1 MAKRVL
7 LVAQN
12 FYPEFFKS
20 NDIAS
25 NLVARGYKV
34 DVLAGIPNYPEGV
47 FYKGYGI
54 FRRRVDD
61 YNGAKVYRVYQI
73 PRGRK
78 PGAMR
83 LSLNYLSFAFCST
96 FWVLFFLIFKRRYDA
111 IVVHQTSPITQAW
124 PALLL
129 GRLRRTPIY
138 TWVLDIWPDS
148 VMAFMSKP
156 RKIISAPLNWFTNRV
171 YRRSRRILISSP
183 MFREL
188 VNRDHNYDNKIVYYP
203 NWCEDILSMEDR
215 EVPKLDDGFRIMM
228 AGNLSDATG
237 LEGVVEV
244 IKRTRVNSSIKWTFV
259 GGGNREAW
267 LRETIQREGLT
278 DCCSVLG
285 RYPFECMASLYKQ
298 ADIMFISLKPTTYNH
313 LNATIPARLQSYIAA
328 GKPIVGMI
336 GEGVTKLVD
345 EINCGRCV
353 EAGDVEGCAKLIL
366 QLADNTAQL
375 KAWGENARRYYVE
388 HYTRERCI
396 DNLVDITLKGG
407 SIN

>member
-25 NLVARGYKV
+25 DLVARGYKV

-188 VNRDHNYDNKIVYYP
+188 VNRDHNYDDKIVYYP
-203 NWCEDILSMEDR
+203 NWCEDIISMEDR

-244 IKRTRVNSSIKWTFV
+244 IKRTKVNSSIKWTFV

>member
-25 NLVARGYKV
+25 DLVARGYKV

-171 YRRSRRILISSP
+171 YRCSRRILISSP

-188 VNRDHNYDNKIVYYP
+188 VNRDHNYDDKIVYYP

-244 IKRTRVNSSIKWTFV
+244 IKRTKGNSSIKWTFV

-366 QLADNTAQL
+366 QLANNTAQL

>member
-25 NLVARGYKV
+25 DLVARGYKV
-34 DVLAGIPNYPEGV
+34 DVLAGIPNYPEGL

-188 VNRDHNYDNKIVYYP
+188 VNRDHNYDDKIVYYP

-244 IKRTRVNSSIKWTFV
+244 IKRTKVNSSIKWTFV

-336 GEGVTKLVD
+336 GEGVTKLVY

>member
-25 NLVARGYKV
+25 DLVARGYKV

-188 VNRDHNYDNKIVYYP
+188 VNRDHNYDDKIVYYP

-244 IKRTRVNSSIKWTFV
+244 IKRTKVNSSIKWTFI

-267 LRETIQREGLT
+267 LRETIHREGLT

-375 KAWGENARRYYVE
+375 KAWGENARRYYLE

>member
-25 NLVARGYKV
+25 DLVARGYKV

-129 GRLRRTPIY
+129 GRVRRTPIY

-188 VNRDHNYDNKIVYYP
+188 VNRDHNYDDKIVYYP

-244 IKRTRVNSSIKWTFV
+244 IKRTKVNSSIKWTFV

-366 QLADNTAQL
+366 HLADNTAQL

>member
-25 NLVARGYKV
+25 DLVARGYKV

-188 VNRDHNYDNKIVYYP
+188 VNRDHNYDDKIVYYP

-244 IKRTRVNSSIKWTFV
+244 IKRTKVNSSIKWTFV

-396 DNLVDITLKGG
+396 DNLVDITLKEG

>member
-1 MAKRVL
+1 
-7 LVAQN
+7 
-12 FYPEFFKS
+12 
-20 NDIAS
+20 
-25 NLVARGYKV
+25 
-34 DVLAGIPNYPEGV
+34 
-47 FYKGYGI
+47 
-54 FRRRVDD
+54 
-61 YNGAKVYRVYQI
+61 
-73 PRGRK
+73 
-78 PGAMR
+78 
-83 LSLNYLSFAFCST
+83 
-96 FWVLFFLIFKRRYDA
+96 
-111 IVVHQTSPITQAW
+111 
-124 PALLL
+124 
-129 GRLRRTPIY
+129 
-138 TWVLDIWPDS
+138 
-148 VMAFMSKP
+148 
-156 RKIISAPLNWFTNRV
+156 
-171 YRRSRRILISSP
+171 

-188 VNRDHNYDNKIVYYP
+188 VNRDHNYDDKIVYYP

-244 IKRTRVNSSIKWTFV
+244 IKRTKVNSSIKWTFV

-396 DNLVDITLKGG
+396 DNLVDIILNGG

>member
-1 MAKRVL
+1 
-7 LVAQN
+7 
-12 FYPEFFKS
+12 
-20 NDIAS
+20 
-25 NLVARGYKV
+25 
-34 DVLAGIPNYPEGV
+34 
-47 FYKGYGI
+47 
-54 FRRRVDD
+54 
-61 YNGAKVYRVYQI
+61 
-73 PRGRK
+73 
-78 PGAMR
+78 
-83 LSLNYLSFAFCST
+83 
-96 FWVLFFLIFKRRYDA
+96 
-111 IVVHQTSPITQAW
+111 
-124 PALLL
+124 
-129 GRLRRTPIY
+129 
-138 TWVLDIWPDS
+138 
-148 VMAFMSKP
+148 MAFMSKP

>member
-25 NLVARGYKV
+25 DLVARGYKV

-188 VNRDHNYDNKIVYYP
+188 VNRDHNYDDKIVYYP

-244 IKRTRVNSSIKWTFV
+244 IKHTKVNSSIKWTFV

-353 EAGDVEGCAKLIL
+353 KAGDVEGCAKLIL

>member
-25 NLVARGYKV
+25 DLVARGYKV

-96 FWVLFFLIFKRRYDA
+96 FWVLFFLIFKRKYDA

-156 RKIISAPLNWFTNRV
+156 RKIISTPLNWFTNRV

-188 VNRDHNYDNKIVYYP
+188 VNRDHNYDDKIVYYP

-244 IKRTRVNSSIKWTFV
+244 IKRTKVNSSIKWTFV

-267 LRETIQREGLT
+267 LRETIHREGLT

-285 RYPFECMASLYKQ
+285 RYPFECMASLHKQ